1 MSKKKE
7 NSIKTISNNKIKQ
20 YIKLKKKIRGNK
32 TKMNIKKKTTRKILI
47 ILVAMLTLTII
58 SVHNKGETVVTN
70 AQALSTKKIGWGI
83 KRNDNHQQPDLG
95 KANKELLEKNNG
107 ISMGNDSDKNI
118 YLTFDEGYEAGYT
131 EQILSTLK
139 ENNVKATFFITAHYL
154 NTQPDLVKQMIEEGH
169 IVGNHTVNHKS
180 MPTLSDEQINSE
192 VMDLH
197 KSIYEKFGYEMKYI
211 RPPMGEFSEK
221 SISVTNSLGYKTVM
235 WSFAYEDWNENKQPE
250 EQNAKKKITDNVHNG
265 EIMLL
270 HGNSKTNTNVL
281 GDIIKEIKNMG
292 YEFKSLD
299 EFKQ

>member
-1 MSKKKE
+1 M
-7 NSIKTISNNKIKQ
+7 
-20 YIKLKKKIRGNK
+20 KLKNKKF
-32 TKMNIKKKTTRKILI
+32 I
-47 ILVAMLTLTII
+47 ITSLTII
-58 SVHNKGETVVTN
+58 ALLAITVIQIGKNSGNQEETRLTSS
-70 AQALSTKKIGWGI
+70 QGLSNKKIGWGI
-83 KRNDNHQQPDLG
+83 KRNDNHEQPDLG
-95 KANKELLEKNNG
+95 KVNKEILEKNNG
-107 ISMGNDSDKNI
+107 IAMGNNNDKYI
-118 YLTFDEGYEAGYT
+118 YLTFDEGYEAGHT
-131 EQILSTLK
+131 TQILSTLK

-180 MPTLSDEQINSE
+180 MPSLTEEQINSE

-197 KSIYEKFGYEMKYI
+197 KTIYEKFGYEMKYI

-221 SISVTNSLGYKTVM
+221 SITVTNSLGYKTVM

-250 EQNAKKKITDNVHNG
+250 ESVAKKKIIDNIHNG

-270 HGNSKTNTNVL
+270 HGNSTTNTNIL

-299 EFKQ
+299 EFK